1 MAGHSKW
8 ANIRHKK
15 QRADARRGRLF
26 SRLSKEIMVAAKLGG
41 GDPDTNP
48 RLRAAIER
56 AKGEN
61 LPAENIERAIKRGT
75 GELEG
80 VSYEEGIYEGYA
92 PGGVAVLVRYLTDN
106 RNRTL
111 SEVRGVFSK
120 CGGRM
125 GESGSVSWLFE
136 KKGFFTFDID
146 EVDED
151 TLTEVSIEGG
161 AEDIKKN
168 TEDGVFEVYTAPE
181 DFAAL
186 KRAFDE
192 KGLNYSVAEV
202 SMIPRNTVRVEGDR
216 ARKVIRLVEELE
228 DLDDVQEVY
237 ANFDMPSE
245 EMEKVA

>member
-8 ANIRHKK
+8 ANIKHKK
-15 QRADARRGRLF
+15 QRADARRGKLF
-26 SRLSKEIMVAAKLGG
+26 SKLSKEIMVAAKLGG

-56 AKGEN
+56 AKSEN
-61 LPAENIERAIKRGT
+61 LPNENIERAIKRGT

-80 VSYEEGIYEGYA
+80 VSYEEGVYEGYA

-111 SEVRGVFSK
+111 SEVRHVFSK

-136 KKGFFTFDID
+136 KKGFFTFNIND
-146 EVDED
+146 VDED
-151 TLTEVSIEGG
+151 TLTEVSIEAG

-168 TEDGVFEVYTAPE
+168 DEDGVFEVYAAPE
-181 DFAAL
+181 DFATVKA
-186 KRAFDE
+186 AFDQ
-192 KGLNYSVAEV
+192 KGLKYSVAEV
-202 SMIPRNTVRVEGDR
+202 SMIPKNTVRVEGDT

-228 DLDDVQEVY
+228 ELDDVQEVY